1 MSVSWR
7 DGGRRAHGELVQM
20 NNLYGIP
27 GIVCQGDDGRPVCKP
42 KQTEEDT
49 HTLAPSR
56 GRRTGPDWRMW
67 ELLYFDREAE
77 PRQRSHAGGDLK
89 DKRVCRLCKA
99 ASIGEGEKKMHNS
112 QENLWK

>member
-7 DGGRRAHGELVQM
+7 DGGRRAHGELEQM

-49 HTLAPSR
+49 HTHSLPPEGG
-56 GRRTGPDWRMW
+56 GRGPDWRMW
-67 ELLYFDREAE
+67 GLLYFDREAE
-77 PRQRSHAGGDLK
+77 PRHRSRAGE
-89 DKRVCRLCKA
+89 
-99 ASIGEGEKKMHNS
+99 I
-112 QENLWK
+112 

>member
-49 HTLAPSR
+49 HTLTHS
-56 GRRTGPDWRMW
+56 
-67 ELLYFDREAE
+67 LLREADG
-77 PRQRSHAGGDLK
+77 A
-89 DKRVCRLCKA
+89 RLEDVGA
-99 ASIGEGEKKMHNS
+99 A
-112 QENLWK
+112 LF